1 MQGKMSADVCLWPT
15 MCGGFDPHYK
25 GYVSHFNRTYK
36 GIHEAI
42 IDEATWERV
51 QTLFTESGARK
62 GYGSA
67 TPSFLKGILKC
78 EECGCAMTP
87 TYTYN
92 HGLRYRYYT
101 CSNHIR
107 HKTCTAKIKTYPAE
121 ELEKKIVEEIVKIL
135 KTPEIAL
142 QLSQVA
148 AENNDQNVT
157 NATIISALNNLSEI
171 WEYLYQVEQRKIAR
185 LLIDEAT
192 VSSDGIMVRMN
203 TEGVEKLSE

>member
-1 MQGKMSADVCLWPT
+1 MWPT

-25 GYVSHFNRTYK
+25 GYVTHFNRTYK

-42 IDEATWERV
+42 INEATWERV

-107 HKTCTAKIKTYPAE
+107 HKTCQAKIKTYPAE

-148 AENNDQNVT
+148 AENNDPNVT
-157 NATIISALNNLSEI
+157 NATIISAINDLSEI
-171 WEYLYQVEQRKIAR
+171 WEYLYPAEQHKIAR